1 MAEVSQLL
9 EELAV
14 ADSDIADAHARINH
28 QAQVVHELGVDGHD
42 TTEAED
48 LLRVLRESLDAMRGY
63 RGHILR
69 DLARAT
75 GR

>member
-1 MAEVSQLL
+1 MADVSKLF

-14 ADSDIADAHARINH
+14 ADRDIAGAHARINH
-28 QAQVVHELGVDGHD
+28 QAQVLRKLDVDGHD

-48 LLRVLRESLDAMRGY
+48 LLRVLRDSLDAMQGY

-69 DLARAT
+69 DLART
-75 GR
+75 SGR